1 MKNNKVMVAFRA
13 DGSAEIGMGHIMR
26 CLALAQGMENAGA
39 RASFVVRS
47 YTHKVAKIVQRYG
60 FTVKT
65 IPKDC
70 SWSEDLRLTLE
81 NSNKYRSKLIITDL
95 GNAGN
100 MARPDECRQYLQGL
114 RDSGKYLVAI
124 DDLVKMSLPADIIVN
139 PHYGVEKGG
148 YYDGHSARLLL
159 GPDYFIFRP
168 EFIAAARLNRK
179 IKAEAR
185 DVLVTMSG
193 SDPLNFSHK
202 VIGALVESERTRGLN
217 LRIVLGMDY
226 TASKK
231 RELGEILTNYPG
243 RYELIQDSDNMAEL
257 MRWSDIAV
265 TGGGLTKYELAVTGT
280 PGIIIPQYDYLVGLA
295 REFAKTKAVLDLG
308 FINGITGEAIAGAVA
323 ALLGDFARRA
333 EMSRRGRALV
343 DGRGIERIIS
353 EIPAEVWS

>member
-1 MKNNKVMVAFRA
+1 MKSNRVAVAFRA
-13 DGSAEIGMGHIMR
+13 DGSTEIGMGHIMR
-26 CLALAQGMENAGA
+26 CLALAQGMEKHGA
-39 RASFVVRS
+39 RAEFIVRNYNRKVGAVVR
-47 YTHKVAKIVQRYG
+47 RYG
-60 FTVKT
+60 FAVKT
-65 IPKDC
+65 IPVDS

-81 NSNKYRSKLIITDL
+81 YSDRFHSKLIISDL

-100 MARPDECRQYLQGL
+100 IARPDEYSRYLQGL
-114 RDSGKYLVAI
+114 KGGGKYLIAI
-124 DDLVKMSLPADIIVN
+124 DDLVKTSLPADIIIN
-139 PHYGVEKGG
+139 PHYGIEKGR
-148 YYDGHSARLLL
+148 YYNGSNTRLLL
-159 GPDYFIFRP
+159 GPAYFIFRP
-168 EFIAAARLNRK
+168 EFIAAARLHRE

-185 DVLVTMSG
+185 NVLVAMSG
-193 SDPLNFSHK
+193 SDPLDFTRK
-202 VIGALVESERTRGLN
+202 VVGALVKSEKTRGLN

-231 RELGEILTNYPG
+231 RELNGVLKNYTG

-257 MRWSDIAV
+257 MRWSDITV

-295 REFAKTKAVLDLG
+295 TAFAGTGAALNLG
-308 FINGITGEAIAGAVA
+308 PVDKITGEAIAGAA
-323 ALLGDFARRA
+323 AGLLGSAVRRA